1 MTVVNLQAFAAGLP
15 DAWRS
20 RVLGQVGPARIKV
33 LRMDSLAYEEELHD
47 YNEALLVLEGEMALT
62 VRGEPVHVRAGE
74 LYLVEAGT
82 PHAVARGS
90 HGTLVIVDV

>member
-1 MTVVNLQAFAAGLP
+1 MMAVNLHAFAASLP
-15 DAWRS
+15 EAWRS

-33 LRMDSLAYEEELHD
+33 LRMDALAYEEEIHD
-47 YNEALLVLEGEMALT
+47 YNEALLVLDGVMALT
-62 VRGEPVHVRAGE
+62 VRGEPVNVRAGE

-82 PHAVARGS
+82 PHAVAQGS